1 MARICSLKKLGT
13 FPKGVLVYGHFS
25 SLHHGHIRFLRA
37 AKEKGDKLFVA
48 LMGDDS
54 ETFSQK
60 MQFNQKERSSILDH
74 IELVDYI
81 ILLDSDEIDEAVKN
95 NIRNLLQT
103 EEGERFFQPNLGLG
117 LKRLLFEHI
126 TDENLF
132 SVQNAI
138 LDKFEFWLPFVE
150 VRDIQVLTNSNNQSI
165 GVNEI
170 RVKILFNIK
179 QDPTTLDSVTLS
191 FNSSISEPESS
202 VTSGIGGGY

>member
-1 MARICSLKKLGT
+1 MAIKDTSRKPFIEDNDTNIKIGIDL
-13 FPKGVLVYGHFS
+13 P
-25 SLHHGHIRFLRA
+25 IRR
-37 AKEKGDKLFVA
+37 
-48 LMGDDS
+48 GDDKDGFFATTS
-54 ETFSQK
+54 TT
-60 MQFNQKERSSILDH
+60 I
-74 IELVDYI
+74 
-81 ILLDSDEIDEAVKN
+81 EAVKN

-103 EEGERFFQPNLGLG
+103 NEGERFFQPNLGLN
-117 LKRLLFEHI
+117 LRQLLFEHV
-126 TDENLF
+126 TDENL
-132 SVQNAI
+132 VGIQNNI

>member
-1 MARICSLKKLGT
+1 MAIKDTSRKPFIQDNDTKVKVGIDL
-13 FPKGVLVYGHFS
+13 P
-25 SLHHGHIRFLRA
+25 IRR
-37 AKEKGDKLFVA
+37 
-48 LMGDDS
+48 GDD
-54 ETFSQK
+54 
-60 MQFNQKERSSILDH
+60 LDGFFATTSTT
-74 IELVDYI
+74 I
-81 ILLDSDEIDEAVKN
+81 EAVKN